1 MCGPS
6 AEMKEAGCGCGACGA
21 AGRAGERKA
30 GGDVQVNGGV
40 VDELLHLRSARA
52 YERRGD
58 GAHLADL
65 GSGGRLG
72 RHGADLE
79 GGAEADAGGGGGA
92 EDGAGEHSWSWAVV
106 VER

>member
-1 MCGPS
+1 MRGRRQGGG
-6 AEMKEAGCGCGACGA
+6 KEAGGN
-21 AGRAGERKA
+21 
-30 GGDVQVNGGV
+30 VQVNGGV
-40 VDELLHLRSARA
+40 VDDLLHLRSARRA
-52 YERRGD
+52 ERRGE

-72 RHGADLE
+72 RNGADLE

-92 EDGAGEHSWSWAVV
+92 EDGAGEHSWSWAVG